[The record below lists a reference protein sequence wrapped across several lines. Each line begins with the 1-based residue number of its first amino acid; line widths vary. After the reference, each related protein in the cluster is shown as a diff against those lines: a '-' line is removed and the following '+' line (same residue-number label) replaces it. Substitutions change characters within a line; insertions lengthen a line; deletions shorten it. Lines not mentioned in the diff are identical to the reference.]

1 VFQTELEVLLFH
13 PVDKHT
19 PSPKIE
25 IDIEFPNMPNA
36 RQFPGKNPGNWSL
49 REIETTNI
57 NPSELKLGQGVLHD
71 GL

>member
-36 RQFPGKNPGNWSL
+36 RQFHGKNPAN
-49 REIETTNI
+49 
-57 NPSELKLGQGVLHD
+57 
-71 GL
+71 